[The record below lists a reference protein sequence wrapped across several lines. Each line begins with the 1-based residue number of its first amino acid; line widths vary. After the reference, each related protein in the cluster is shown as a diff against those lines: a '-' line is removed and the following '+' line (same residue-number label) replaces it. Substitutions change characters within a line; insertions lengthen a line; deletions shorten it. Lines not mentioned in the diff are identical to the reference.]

1 MENVLYIVSG
11 CSMLAQKEYKRRHD
25 KVCLNIDWTLCKK
38 YEVKVCERWYENKI
52 EPVIRNDIVK
62 ILWDVFIQVDR
73 QIKHR
78 RPDIVFLEKNTN
90 KCLIIDVA
98 RPVNNNLILK
108 RKEKLSNYSELQ
120 LEIDRM

>member
-1 MENVLYIVSG
+1 MFEHHW
-11 CSMLAQKEYKRRHD
+11 A
-25 KVCLNIDWTLCKK
+25 LCKK
-38 YEVKVCERWYENKI
+38 YGVKVCERWYKNKI
-52 EPVIRNDIVK
+52 ESVIRNDIVK

-78 RPDIVFLEKNTN
+78 TPDIVVLEKNTN

-98 RPVNNNLILK
+98 CPVNNNLILK
-108 RKEKLSNYSELQ
+108 RKEELSNYSELQ